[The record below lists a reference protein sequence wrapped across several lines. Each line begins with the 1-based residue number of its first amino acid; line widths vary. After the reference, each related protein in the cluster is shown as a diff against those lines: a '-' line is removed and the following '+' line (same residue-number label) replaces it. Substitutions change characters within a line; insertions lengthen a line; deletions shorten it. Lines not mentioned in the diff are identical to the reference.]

1 MRAGLC
7 VRGGDGADDERGE
20 DAGEVQ
26 RDIAE
31 FEDATGDED
40 LD

>member
-1 MRAGLC
+1 M
-7 VRGGDGADDERGE
+7 RGGDGADDERGE

-26 RDIAE
+26 CNIAE